1 MIVNDETN
9 LLRLITPW
17 LDNNYQIKS
26 KRVTIIFS
34 QTFRELNTPFV
45 GIGGT
50 GKDEEDFLSLFF
62 PRRSK
67 QIRKKLCGHSVFPH
81 LKIDYRLQFVTH
93 WVSGSKEQTT
103 TKLAAV
109 SSLIISLVE
118 N

>member
-1 MIVNDETN
+1 MYSLIVNDETN

-62 PRRSK
+62 PKEK
-67 QIRKKLCGHSVFPH
+67 QADKEEALRPLCISS
-81 LKIDYRLQFVTH
+81 LKDRLQ
-93 WVSGSKEQTT
+93 TT
-103 TKLAAV
+103 IRDTLG
-109 SSLIISLVE
+109 IWE
-118 N
+118 